1 MIESEQC
8 RSGKPRLQVPV
19 STECINNA
27 LIFLMNILTNN
38 APTMLTNHNT
48 IKSQPA
54 TVSIHELSTESNSQ
68 NKELLFCLLAFADFS
83 QNKKLI
89 SGKSKDS
96 AFSKI
101 YDILWGIV
109 KCVSNSGKHLQM
121 QNVWAM

>member
-1 MIESEQC
+1 
-8 RSGKPRLQVPV
+8 
-19 STECINNA
+19 
-27 LIFLMNILTNN
+27 MNILTNN